1 MPFCYRWLSC
11 CKCATMC
18 SYLQMLGHIYWCS
31 VLCSDLLLWC
41 PVTEESSST
50 SEPGEWEVLSV
61 WSSSRSA
68 AGETCK
74 FWSLWYVALT
84 LSELTISLVLWVKQP
99 ALLDPALMVS
109 TPNCFRRSWKSS
121 PVCPFNGQ
129 LRTGLFMQPVQSTL
143 VGVEVGASSRSLVSL
158 IFADVFFQ
166 YQTVQTPFKH

>member
-11 CKCATMC
+11 CKRATMC

-61 WSSSRSA
+61 WSSSHSA

-84 LSELTISLVLWVKQP
+84 LSELTISLVLWFKQP
-99 ALLDPALMVS
+99 ALLDSALMVS
-109 TPNCFRRSWKSS
+109 SPSCFRRNCKSS
-121 PVCPFNGQ
+121 SVCPFNGQ
-129 LRTGLFMQPVQSTL
+129 LRTGLFRVDCTGCT
-143 VGVEVGASSRSLVSL
+143 VGVKVGASRCSLVSL
-158 IFADVFFQ
+158 IFADVFS
-166 YQTVQTPFKH
+166 

>member
-11 CKCATMC
+11 CKRATMC

-61 WSSSRSA
+61 WSSSHSA

-84 LSELTISLVLWVKQP
+84 LSELTISLVLWFKQP
-99 ALLDPALMVS
+99 ALLDSALMVS
-109 TPNCFRRSWKSS
+109 SPSCFRRNCKSS
-121 PVCPFNGQ
+121 SVCPFNGQ
-129 LRTGLFMQPVQSTL
+129 LRTGLFRVDCTGCT
-143 VGVEVGASSRSLVSL
+143 VGVKVGASRHSLVSL
-158 IFADVFFQ
+158 IFAGVFSQ